1 MKRSKVP
8 TMYNKLA
15 HKVRYHAITGIHVHT
30 NSSDVILFNL
40 LSLLTILNEDIYERP
55 CPKSKLR
62 L

>member
-1 MKRSKVP
+1 
-8 TMYNKLA
+8 MYNKLA